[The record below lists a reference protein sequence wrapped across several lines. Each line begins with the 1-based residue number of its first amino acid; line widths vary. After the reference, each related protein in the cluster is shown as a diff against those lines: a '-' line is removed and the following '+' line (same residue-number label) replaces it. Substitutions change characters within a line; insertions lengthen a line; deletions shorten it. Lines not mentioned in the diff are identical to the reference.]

1 MVSGSGMKGLT
12 SLVQIL
18 VLHLKLDVN
27 AEAL

>member
-18 VLHLKLDVN
+18 VLHLKLDAN